1 MACATL
7 KRPAN
12 DWATLASARSAKR
25 PRRGAPPSSAK
36 ASRLGASRAA
46 PKRTHTW
53 HLDDPDGTCSKIRRC
68 GQPPDT
74 DQPSPFPDVPLKTS
88 EEIAADVRDE
98 LRRLQR
104 RGQLVGSD
112 SDGCEGYY
120 YPSEATT
127 PPGFVGLAGSSASR
141 KEQPLFTFEQVGL
154 ICERAMRERDGE
166 IRAEYDRVLRDRLSE
181 QYDAFVKFTHDQIRK
196 RFEGG
201 VAPSY
206 LS

>member
-36 ASRLGASRAA
+36 ASRL
-46 PKRTHTW
+46 
-53 HLDDPDGTCSKIRRC
+53 
-68 GQPPDT
+68 DT